1 METGR
6 NCQNENIKLLNIL
19 LQPAD
24 ETEPLIRPNYI
35 STSSTEAGGEKSK
48 KVNVRLQND
57 RKAPD
62 PELVTA
68 ASNFVTDIIEKA
80 KAEAARRLK
89 FQIQAQV
96 RK

>member
-1 METGR
+1 MF
-6 NCQNENIKLLNIL
+6 
-19 LQPAD
+19 QPAE

-35 STSSTEAGGEKSK
+35 STSSTGGGGAEKSK
-48 KVNVRLQND
+48 KVNLHND
-57 RKAPD
+57 RTAPD

-96 RK
+96 RNYYKG